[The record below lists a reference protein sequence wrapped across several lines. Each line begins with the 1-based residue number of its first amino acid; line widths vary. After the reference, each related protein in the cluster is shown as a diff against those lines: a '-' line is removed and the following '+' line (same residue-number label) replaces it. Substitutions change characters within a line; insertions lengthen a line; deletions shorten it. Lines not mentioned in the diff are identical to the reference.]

1 MEIGALHERT
11 VREWTRLVDG
21 VGDDQWELAT
31 PCTDWSVRDLVNHV
45 VGEELWTVPL
55 VRGSTIEEVGS
66 RFDGDVL
73 GDDPVARARIA
84 ADEAVAAVNEK
95 APAGG
100 TVQLSYGEERLDE
113 YVSQLAADHLL
124 HGWDLAKAT
133 GQDATLDPELVADV
147 HGWFAEREEMYRS
160 VGAVG
165 ARVAEGGPDAQ
176 SKLIAAAGRDPG
188 WSALH

>member
-21 VGDDQWELAT
+21 VGDDQWDLAT

-55 VRGSTIEEVGS
+55 VRGSTIAEVGS
-66 RFDGDVL
+66 QFDGDVL
-73 GDDPVARARIA
+73 GDDPVGRAHHA
-84 ADEAVAAVNEK
+84 ADEAVAAVK
-95 APAGG
+95 DAPADG
-100 TVQLSYGEERLDE
+100 TVHLSYGEERLDE
-113 YVSQLAADHLL
+113 YLSQLAADHLV

-147 HGWFAEREEMYRS
+147 SGWFVEREELYRAAGV
-160 VGAVG
+160 VGE
-165 ARVAEGGPDAQ
+165 RVADAGPDPQ
-176 SKLIAAAGRDPG
+176 SQLIAASGRDPG
-188 WSALH
+188 WSALD